1 MRSRSEAALR
11 AYRSNPR
18 DLNDEART
26 GRPWMKYAGT
36 VVLLIATLLPV
47 LVVPDCLTILSLP
60 QIQHRGA

>member
-26 GRPWMKYAGT
+26 GRPWMKCLGRF
-36 VVLLIATLLPV
+36 VVLIATLLPV
-47 LVVPDCLTILSLP
+47 LAVPDCLTILSLP